1 MANNNTQ
8 REPNRPVHVVRYGSI
23 KAAIWRNVI
32 DNGNASRPMYNV
44 TVTRSYR
51 DGEQQWHDSTS
62 FGYDDLLV
70 VAKAVGDCHT
80 WIAAQMVRDS
90 QERQREEREP
100 SQEQEQEREEQQR
113 PQRPQQRRERQQ
125 PARV

>member
-23 KAAIWRNVI
+23 KAAIWRNVV

-44 TVTRSYR
+44 TVTRSHR
-51 DGEQQWHDSTS
+51 DAEQQWHDSTS

-70 VAKAVGDCHT
+70 VAKAMGDCHT
-80 WIAAQMVRDS
+80 WIAAQLVRDS
-90 QERQREEREP
+90 QERQREERQTSEEQGEP
-100 SQEQEQEREEQQR
+100 QQQR